1 MLPQI
6 LPKDKFA
13 DFARF
18 LMGEYRL
25 AAPVAKGHQFAFEF
39 IETPEEIGRIRMDYD
54 ISILPPKKFLHPMYE
69 ELLKFSGPQPA
80 SGDAPIQADPTVI
93 LGAHPYDLHAI
104 ATTDAAMRAEPA
116 DPYYAAKRDATLLVG
131 VNIRGY
137 VNEQQFMADMRTAEP
152 PEGGYDLFLT
162 DLGERYYVE
171 VGSEAGSKLYR
182 AAGVFTQ
189 ADSDDH
195 KAKQEFDSN
204 KASNLPKRI
213 GYDVRYLPE
222 LLAESYDSL
231 LWDAVARRCFSCGTC
246 TNICPTCYCFDVQ
259 DKLNLDAAS
268 GSRMRQWD
276 SCQLR
281 TFAEV
286 AGGENFREHRASRLR
301 HRMFRKGKFIYE
313 QTGKP
318 GCVGCGR
325 CSVHCV
331 ADISILEAYQQIADE
346 SAVSAAQAVARREE
360 T

>member
-6 LPKDKFA
+6 LPKDKLV

-25 AAPVAKGHQFAFEF
+25 AAPVAKGHQFAFDF
-39 IETPEEIGRIRMDYD
+39 IETPEEAGRIRMDYD
-54 ISILPPKKFLHPMYE
+54 ITILPPKKFLHPMYE
-69 ELLKFSGPQPA
+69 DLLRFGGRDPSSAEQVIKA
-80 SGDAPIQADPTVI
+80 EPTVI
-93 LGAHPYDLHAI
+93 LGVHPYDLHGI
-104 ATTDAAMRAEPA
+104 ATTDAAMLAEPA
-116 DPYYAAKRDATLLVG
+116 DTYYAARRKATLLVG
-131 VNIRGY
+131 MNIRNY
-137 VNEQQFMADMRTAEP
+137 VNEQQFMADMRTTEP

-162 DLGERYYVE
+162 DLGDRYYVE

-189 ADSDDH
+189 ATSDDH
-195 KAKQEFDSN
+195 KAKQAFDN
-204 KASNLPKRI
+204 DKATNLVKRI
-213 GYDVRYLPE
+213 PYDTKYLPE

-246 TNICPTCYCFDVQ
+246 TNVCPTCYCFDVQ
-259 DKLNLDAAS
+259 DKLNLDATS

-313 QTGKP
+313 QTGKS

-331 ADISILEAYQQIADE
+331 ADISILETYQQIADE
-346 SAVSAAQAVARREE
+346 SAIAAAEASAGREE
-360 T
+360 A